1 MPLYRYRCRN
11 EHKTE
16 LLQRMDAGNFIE
28 CPECGGMAERIMS
41 VCNNTFGWTP
51 SSESY
56 TDKSKPIRLV
66 RNV

>member
-1 MPLYRYRCRN
+1 
-11 EHKTE
+11 
-16 LLQRMDAGNFIE
+16 MDAGNFIE